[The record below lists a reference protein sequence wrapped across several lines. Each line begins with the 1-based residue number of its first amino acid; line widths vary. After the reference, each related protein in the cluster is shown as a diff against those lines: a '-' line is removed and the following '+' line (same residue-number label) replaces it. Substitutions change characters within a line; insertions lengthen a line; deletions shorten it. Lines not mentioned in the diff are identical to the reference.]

1 MSKLYV
7 TGEAIKVQAII
18 RSDTL
23 DLDDEDQRPTIPI
36 ELAPKSFENFD
47 DLSAHVDTDNSEIE
61 VADGEYEFLE
71 NSDDRPTLDF
81 SKPFAA

>member
-1 MSKLYV
+1 MKLYV
-7 TGEAIKVQAII
+7 AGDGIKVQYIMNCA
-18 RSDTL
+18 SAC

-47 DLSAHVDTDNSEIE
+47 DISAHVDTDNSEIE